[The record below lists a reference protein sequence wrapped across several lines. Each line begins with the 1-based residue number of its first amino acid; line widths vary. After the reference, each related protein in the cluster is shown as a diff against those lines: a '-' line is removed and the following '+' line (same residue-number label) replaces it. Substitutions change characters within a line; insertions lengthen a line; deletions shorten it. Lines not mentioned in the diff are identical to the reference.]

1 MDSDRYPFVDRVADA
16 LVEFLDVP
24 PSTAVDFAERLC
36 KSLGLSVEN
45 QWVPF
50 TDSEQLNPV
59 RQFKR
64 ATEIIRSDPTV
75 VRVDREYRF
84 VSRWFNPSRG
94 D

>member
-16 LVEFLDVP
+16 LVEFLDVQ
-24 PSTAVDFAERLC
+24 PSTAVGFAERLAN
-36 KSLGLSVEN
+36 SLGLSVEN

-50 TDSEQLNPV
+50 AGSERLRPV

-64 ATEIIRSDPTV
+64 ATAIISSDPTV

>member
-1 MDSDRYPFVDRVADA
+1 MGYDSYPFVDRVADA

-24 PSTAVDFAERLC
+24 PSTAVDFAERLA

-50 TDSEQLNPV
+50 AGSEPLRPV
-59 RQFKR
+59 RQFRR
-64 ATEIIRSDPTV
+64 ATAIIGSDPSV
-75 VRVDREYRF
+75 MRVDREYRF

-94 D
+94 E